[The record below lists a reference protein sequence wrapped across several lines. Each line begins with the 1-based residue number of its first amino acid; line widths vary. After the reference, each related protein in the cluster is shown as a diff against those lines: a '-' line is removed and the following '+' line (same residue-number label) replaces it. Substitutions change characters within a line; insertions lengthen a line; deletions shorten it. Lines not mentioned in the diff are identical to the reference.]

1 MTDFYVAPA
10 VAKEKPIMESNRYLL
25 SVENL
30 KTYFHTQ
37 RGVIKAVD
45 DVSFSLAKGEI
56 LGVVGESGCGKSITA
71 QSIMR
76 LIPDPP
82 GKIMGG
88 RIMFDGEDIV
98 TSPLSQMKFIRGNR
112 ISMIFQEPMTSL
124 NPVKTIGYQIGEMFR
139 QHQRVSKK
147 ESMLLAMEMLEKVQ
161 IPEPGQRIHAF
172 PHQLSGGMRQRAM
185 IAMAMSCN
193 PEILIADEPTTALDV
208 TVQAQ
213 IIDLMKRL
221 QEDFHTAILLI
232 THDLGVIAEMADR
245 VLVMYAGKVV
255 ESASTL
261 SIFDNPLHPYTQGL
275 LGSVPVLGS
284 KSSGTHQRLQEI
296 RGMVPSLINLPAG
309 CFFYERCNHAKSI
322 CKTAMPLLKEHGDQ
336 HQVRCWLHD
345 SGE

>member
-1 MTDFYVAPA
+1 MTPGSETQVMDNHPD
-10 VAKEKPIMESNRYLL
+10 LL
-25 SVENL
+25 RVVNL
-30 KTYFHTQ
+30 KTYFYTQ

-45 DVSFSLAKGEI
+45 DVSFSLKKGEV
-56 LGVVGESGCGKSITA
+56 LGIVGESGCGKSITA

-82 GKIMGG
+82 GRIVGGKIV
-88 RIMFDGEDIV
+88 FDGIDITTV
-98 TSPLSQMKFIRGNR
+98 PAKQMESIRGNR

-124 NPVKTIGYQIGEMFR
+124 NPVKSIGYQIGEMYR
-139 QHQRVSKK
+139 QHQHASKRD
-147 ESMLLAMEMLEKVQ
+147 SLQMAVAMLEKVQ
-161 IPEPGQRIHAF
+161 IPEPAERVHCY

-213 IIDLMKRL
+213 IIDLMTRL
-221 QEDFHTAILLI
+221 REDFQTAILLI

-245 VLVMYAGKVV
+245 VLVMYAGKIV

-261 SIFDNPLHPYTQGL
+261 AIFDNPLHPYTKGL

-284 KSSGTHQRLQEI
+284 KSRGTCNRLQEI
-296 RGMVPSLINLPAG
+296 RGMVPSLINLPNG
-309 CFFYERCNHAKSI
+309 CFFYDRCDYAKSI
-322 CKTAMPLLKEHGDQ
+322 CQTTMPRLAEHKD
-336 HQVRCWLHD
+336 HHMVRCWLYD
-345 SGE
+345 NGE